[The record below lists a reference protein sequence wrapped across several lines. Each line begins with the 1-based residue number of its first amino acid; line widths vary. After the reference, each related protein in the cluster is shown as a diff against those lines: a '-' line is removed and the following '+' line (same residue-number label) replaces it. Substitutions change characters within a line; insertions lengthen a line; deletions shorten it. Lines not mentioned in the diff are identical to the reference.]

1 MACNAISSN
10 AGVTIHIAPAAN
22 MPAANTKVAWEA
34 VTGWVEIA
42 EPSNLST
49 RGYRRQI
56 IEYTPLSGSV
66 CKQAGTVNNGTL
78 SFSVADIPEDAGQVL
93 LNTAATDNLPYPI
106 KIVHDDAT
114 TDLDQE
120 STEFLS
126 GIVSTLEQGAASDA
140 NSIRERMCEVGIND
154 YLFVPRYDTTP

>member
-22 MPAANTKVAWEA
+22 MPAENTQAAWEA

-42 EPSNLST
+42 EPTNLSN

-56 IEYTPLSGSV
+56 IEFTPLSGSV

-78 SFSVADIPEDAGQVL
+78 SFSLADIPEDAGQVL
-93 LNTAATDNLPYPI
+93 LHTAATDNLPYPI
-106 KIVHDDAT
+106 KILHDDAT
-114 TDLDQE
+114 
-120 STEFLS
+120 
-126 GIVSTLEQGAASDA
+126 STLTVPSAEYMGCIVATLEHGAASDA
-140 NSIRERMCEVGIND
+140 NSIRELMCEAGIND
-154 YLFVPRYDTTP
+154 RLFVKRHAAT